1 MSVIAADVALG
12 MIDTWAKHFDTD
24 APDVPHVLRAV
35 QAGRVDLDGDSFAYT
50 LAAAIKLENGQT
62 LTAVTVSE
70 PTGAQLRDAT
80 RGKVS
85 EMETTL
91 RTLADITAQ
100 PLGVVERFKMR
111 DLNVLGELLSFFA

>member
-12 MIDTWAKHFDTD
+12 MIDSWAKRFDTD

-50 LAAAIKLENGQT
+50 LAAPIKLENGQT